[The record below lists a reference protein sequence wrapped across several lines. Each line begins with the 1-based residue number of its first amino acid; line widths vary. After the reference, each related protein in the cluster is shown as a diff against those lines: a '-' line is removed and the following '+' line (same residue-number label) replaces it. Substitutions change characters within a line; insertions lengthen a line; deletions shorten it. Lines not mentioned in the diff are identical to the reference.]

1 MPRPSSTSRDTS
13 PSLLKRAEAAGGV
26 IAVRAGNAA
35 FSTVVNALDGYWRVV
50 RWLGTSIVL
59 GGLAISMV
67 ISFATT
73 GSPGLT
79 DPTTWPIVQLFL
91 AYPEIAWSA
100 LGVAVF
106 LAFCGFLAH
115 RLKPAN
121 PTEIEAQQYV
131 LQPVR
136 ALDSDEYVPGYQSV
150 YLSRNKGNLD
160 LNARLAVRE
169 AALRKQGNGRKY
181 RDSIMGI
188 CIFARPTEGK
198 TRLAWETMR
207 AVLPGWTLL
216 KWPYNSPEFG
226 LRRQVLRRRR
236 IVLWLDDLQKYD
248 PETIREL
255 KDLPRRLAKAR
266 ARFVIIATCR
276 DGQDEIRVRQDLAPL
291 IGGVSEFRVD
301 DINPEE
307 QRQLTSDL
315 KRAGVS
321 IEEGSFDG
329 SPGSMILGLA
339 DMRRAYTKLRDDAR
353 RILRSL
359 KLLRSIGIYEYRT
372 VHVLAAAGTQGLF
385 DSRWVEARDALVVG
399 RFLRLGPR
407 DENEQPS
414 LIPVADVYV
423 DAVVFDFPVDGSRFE
438 DFWPG
443 LQKQFEERRD
453 GSGLLALGNAYV
465 SRIDASGATNPVT
478 ASRDLSL
485 AQQCFTSGLQ
495 FASSSADPGTWA
507 RLHANL
513 GSVIVRLTPT
523 AAPPEQANLLHDAI
537 KNFQAALIVPEDSY
551 PNTERIETNQKLA
564 AAFEEWGRLTQTP
577 ATTAERQRESV
588 QAYIQALRL
597 LDRESDPERWAEA
610 QRKIGVAYRGLA
622 ELESGY
628 RASHL
633 DAAKRAYSEALTVFT
648 RAEHSQEWAEL
659 QLLLGN
665 ANMRRVYGARQETRD
680 RVLAEALRAYTNA
693 LTVITADASPIEW
706 ATAQAEFARLH
717 LLRAANVEAAN
728 HSAYVRE
735 LREGKAC
742 IEAAFTL
749 LKDHKATFADIW
761 SQAEQTAADLDTKLH
776 AVGISTAVTAAASS
790 S

>member
-1 MPRPSSTSRDTS
+1 VPRQSSESPDTS

-26 IAVRAGNAA
+26 IAVRAGNAVV
-35 FSTVVNALDGYWRVV
+35 STVANVLDGYWRIV

-59 GGLAISMV
+59 GGIAISML

-79 DPTTWPIVQLFL
+79 DPTTWPTVQLFL
-91 AYPEIAWSA
+91 AYPDVAWPT
-100 LGVAVF
+100 LGVALF
-106 LAFCGFLAH
+106 LAFCGLLAH

-136 ALDSDEYVPGYQSV
+136 ALDPDDYVPGYQTV

-160 LNARLAVRE
+160 LNTRLAVRE
-169 AALRKQGNGRKY
+169 AALRKQGRGRKY
-181 RDSIMGI
+181 RDSNMGI

-198 TRLAWETMR
+198 TRLAWESMR

-216 KWPYNSPEFG
+216 KWPYNSPEFL

-248 PETIREL
+248 PETIRAL

-266 ARFVIIATCR
+266 ARFVIMATCR
-276 DGQDEIRVRQDLAPL
+276 DGQDETRVRQDLAPL
-291 IGGVSEFRVD
+291 ISGVSEFRAD
-301 DINPEE
+301 DIGPDE
-307 QRQLTSDL
+307 QRQLTGEL

-321 IEEGSFDG
+321 IEESSFDG

-339 DMRRAYTKLRDDAR
+339 DMRRAYTQMPSDAK
-353 RILRSL
+353 RILRAL
-359 KLLRSIGIYEYRT
+359 KLLRSIGIYEYPT

-385 DSRWVEARDALVVG
+385 DSRWVEARDSLVVG

-407 DENEQPS
+407 DESEQPS
-414 LIPVADVYV
+414 LIPIADVYV
-423 DAVVFDFPVDGSRFE
+423 DSVVFDFPVDGSRFE
-438 DFWPG
+438 DFWPA
-443 LQKQFEERRD
+443 LEKQFEERRD

-465 SRIDASGATNPVT
+465 SRLDASGTIDPVIGGH
-478 ASRDLSL
+478 DLSL
-485 AQQCFTSGLQ
+485 AQQCYTSGLQ

-513 GSVIVRLTPT
+513 GTVIVRQ
-523 AAPPEQANLLHDAI
+523 APNVAPLERVNLLRDAI
-537 KNFQAALIVPEDSY
+537 KHFQAALVVPEDSY
-551 PNTERIETNQKLA
+551 PTNEQIETHEKLA
-564 AAFEEWGRLTQTP
+564 VAFEELGRLTQTRT
-577 ATTAERQRESV
+577 TTAERQRDSI

-633 DAAKRAYSEALTVFT
+633 DAAKRAYGEALTVFT
-648 RAEHSQEWAEL
+648 RAEHPLEWAEL
-659 QLLLGN
+659 QLMLGN
-665 ANMRRVYGARQETRD
+665 ANLRRAYGARQETRD
-680 RVLAEALRAYTNA
+680 RVIAEAFRAYTNA
-693 LTVITADASPIEW
+693 LSVFTAAVSPVEW
-706 ATAQAEFARLH
+706 ATAQYEFARLH
-717 LLRAANVEAAN
+717 LLRAARVEAIN
-728 HSAYVRE
+728 LSAYVRE
-735 LREGKAC
+735 LQEGKAC
-742 IEAAFTL
+742 IDAAFTL
-749 LKDHKATFADIW
+749 LNSDTFPDIW
-761 SQAEQTAADLDTKLH
+761 ADAQHAATDLDTKLR
-776 AVGISTAVTAAASS
+776 AVGISTAVTVSASS
-790 S
+790 